1 MSDDQASRLRGVF
14 DSGLRG
20 VSESGLRNLALRTQ
34 RPAPATH
41 SVSARTIV
49 VSSGE
54 RRLGGTT
61 LAVHLSICLAR
72 QGQRVVLV
80 DADLETAG
88 ASLLCRVHV
97 SPGLTDVLA
106 ERRNIHEALQRGPA
120 GIQVLAG
127 SQSATDRLL
136 LSDRSSERLMR
147 QLAGL
152 SRHTDVVVLDV
163 PCQDV
168 EPRGESLGSSPLV
181 AFWQHADDLLLVT
194 TGDDS
199 AVMNTYALLK
209 SCWSRTVV
217 LPRLHIAFNHV
228 RDPAAANE
236 AHLRLDRSSRRF
248 LKLPLN
254 LAGSLPTSPTAAHLT
269 GISDDAFDSSLE
281 QMAHGLLGSSL
292 SGGIRTVA

>member
-1 MSDDQASRLRGVF
+1 MSHDQASRLR
-14 DSGLRG
+14 S
-20 VSESGLRNLALRTQ
+20 LALRTL
-34 RPAPATH
+34 RTTPASPSA
-41 SVSARTIV
+41 SARTIV

-61 LAVHLSICLAR
+61 LAVHLSISLAR

-88 ASLLCRVHV
+88 ASLLSRVHL
-97 SPGLTDVLA
+97 SPGLTDVLTD
-106 ERRNIHEALQRGPA
+106 RRNIHEVLQRGPA

-127 SQSATDRLL
+127 SQSASERTLL
-136 LSDRSSERLMR
+136 NDKTAGRLMR

-163 PCQDV
+163 PCQEA
-168 EPRGESLGSSPLV
+168 EPRGESLSHSPLV
-181 AFWQHADDLLLVT
+181 SFWQHADDLLLVT
-194 TGDDS
+194 SGDDS

-217 LPRLHIAFNHV
+217 LPRLHVAVNHA
-228 RDPAAANE
+228 RDFATANDV
-236 AHLRLDRSSRRF
+236 HLRLDRSSQRF

-254 LAGSLPTSPTAAHLT
+254 LAGSLPTSPIAASAT
-269 GISDDAFDSSLE
+269 GVSDDPFDLALE
-281 QMAHGLLGSSL
+281 QIGQRLLSS
-292 SGGIRTVA
+292 SMSNEIRTVA

>member
-1 MSDDQASRLRGVF
+1 MSHDQASRLR
-14 DSGLRG
+14 S
-20 VSESGLRNLALRTQ
+20 LALRTL
-34 RPAPATH
+34 RTTSTSPIAAT
-41 SVSARTIV
+41 RTIV

-61 LAVHLSICLAR
+61 LAVHLSISLAR

-88 ASLLCRVHV
+88 ASLLSRVHL
-97 SPGLTDVLA
+97 SPGLTDVLT
-106 ERRNIHEALQRGPA
+106 ERRNIHEVLQRGPA

-127 SQSATDRLL
+127 SQSASERTLLTDKTA
-136 LSDRSSERLMR
+136 ERLMR

-163 PCQDV
+163 PCQEA
-168 EPRGESLGSSPLV
+168 EPRGESQMHGPL
-181 AFWQHADDLLLVT
+181 ASFWQHADDMLLVT
-194 TGDDS
+194 SGDDS

-217 LPRLHIAFNHV
+217 LPRLHVAVNHAPDV
-228 RDPAAANE
+228 ASANDV
-236 AHLRLDRSSRRF
+236 HVRLDRSSQRF

-254 LAGSLPTSPTAAHLT
+254 LAGSLPTSPNAASATA
-269 GISDDAFDSSLE
+269 ISDDAFDQALE
-281 QMAHGLLGSSL
+281 QISQRLLNHTTNEDVR
-292 SGGIRTVA
+292 IVA